1 MGGGLGRG
9 GGARLRSRLCG
20 GEMGLFPR
28 LEAPGFNSFL
38 AVKKAWARDLLTVDS
53 LTVMPF

>member
-1 MGGGLGRG
+1 MG